1 MCSRWC
7 CPTERR
13 ASKVNA
19 VELSDEYLQEVI
31 NRYGYKS
38 GYLRLDVELEAK
50 RRGIEPQGTSER
62 KN

>member
-1 MCSRWC
+1 M
-7 CPTERR
+7 
-13 ASKVNA
+13 NA

>member
-1 MCSRWC
+1 M
-7 CPTERR
+7 
-13 ASKVNA
+13 NA

-50 RRGIEPQGTSER
+50 RRGIKPKGTNRR